1 MKIYSEITLD
11 LKRNKSKYKKKNK
24 KSKQINNL
32 ERNVYNINKKIILN
46 KISNNNLKNYI
57 NILILFIF
65 SLIYSL
71 CFCKLNLNYS

>member
-46 KISNNNLKNYI
+46 KISNNS
-57 NILILFIF
+57 IF
-65 SLIYSL
+65 LVI
-71 CFCKLNLNYS
+71 

>member
-46 KISNNNLKNYI
+46 KISNNNLKI
-57 NILILFIF
+57 ILI
-65 SLIYSL
+65 Y
-71 CFCKLNLNYS
+71 